1 MKVDNRHIESL
12 KASKNVQATA
22 DMSREDAIFIS
33 SDSELASNI
42 LNAVLQ
48 YNDNSITKNQ
58 FKAAIEAS
66 IKNCS
71 VDCMSKTIG
80 QNIIDEL

>member
-12 KASKNVQATA
+12 KASKNVQVNS

-33 SDSELASNI
+33 SESKLASSI
-42 LNAVLQ
+42 LNSVLQ
-48 YNDNSITKNQ
+48 YNNNTITKNQ
-58 FKAAIEAS
+58 LKSAIETS
-66 IKNCS
+66 MKNCS
-71 VDCMSKTIG
+71 VECMSKTIG